1 MNFYERTFGKWSRV
15 RRRLWTAVI
24 LDSQLSSA
32 ALFGGTTGSY
42 RVTPF
47 FHHEP
52 KKRRMRTAAVKSLR
66 RDGYAQ
72 GLISKRLLMPKASG
86 GPRTAMARTLNPSHF
101 IRRLFSMDQSGSA
114 WFGWVGWGRQMTR
127 FTQGETQHEA
137 FIKQTAALRGNLL
150 HPVNQQAILLVV
162 ISSEREVLLDLT

>member
-1 MNFYERTFGKWSRV
+1 
-15 RRRLWTAVI
+15 
-24 LDSQLSSA
+24 
-32 ALFGGTTGSY
+32 
-42 RVTPF
+42 
-47 FHHEP
+47 
-52 KKRRMRTAAVKSLR
+52 MRTAAVKSLQ

-86 GPRTAMARTLNPSHF
+86 GQRTAMARTLNPSHF
-101 IRRLFSMDQSGSA
+101 NRRLFSMDQSGSAWISVDQRGSA

-127 FTQGETQHEA
+127 FAQGETQHEA

-162 ISSEREVLLDLT
+162 ISPEREVLLDLT